1 MSGGT
6 GGLAGVG
13 GALLGRPADPPGET
27 VMGGVGKALAQLL
40 EELPGRLGGRRRGQ
54 VGEESRAQLP
64 DLRFGAADRDPVAL
78 GQEAT
83 PTAGAAIPARVRS

>member
-1 MSGGT
+1 
-6 GGLAGVG
+6 
-13 GALLGRPADPPGET
+13 
-27 VMGGVGKALAQLL
+27 MGGVGKALAQLL